1 MKTAYPFYRNLV
13 SGLFLTGSALV
24 ASGALPMATA
34 PASAKEA
41 AVRLP
46 LAERL
51 GFWSPS
57 EQESG
62 YPAMEKIFPTNVIK
76 AGGPVR
82 PLPVAPREMKIDF
95 TYEHRP
101 YTIDDF
107 VKANRV
113 AGVLVI
119 KDGQIVAERYG
130 LGRKPS
136 DRWTSFSIAKS
147 VTSTLVGA
155 ALRDGKIKNLDDPL
169 ARYVPELKGG
179 AYDAVTLRQ
188 ALAMRSGVGWNED
201 YNDPTSDFSRYATHM
216 GPALYKRMSA
226 QPRVAAPGTRYYYST
241 AESNLIGAAVMNA
254 TGKSLSAYFSEKI
267 WRPFGMEA
275 DAVWMT
281 SPEGLETGGI
291 CFSATLRDYG
301 RLGLFM
307 LEGGQVRGKPVLP
320 DGWIADATSSH
331 SEKAFGDIGY
341 GYQWWTGPGESY
353 RGLGIMGQALFVD
366 PKRKLIV
373 VIQSAWIKA
382 GGPERYALQW
392 AFIQAAV
399 DATDRAAP
407 AGR

>member
-1 MKTAYPFYRNLV
+1 MKYENPFRRHVVFAAL
-13 SGLFLTGSALV
+13 LAGSALV
-24 ASGALPMATA
+24 VPGPI
-34 PASAKEA
+34 PASQAYARQA
-41 AVRLP
+41 AAQAP
-46 LAERL
+46 LVDRL
-51 GFWSPS
+51 GFWSPG

-62 YPAMEKIFPTNVIK
+62 YRAMETIFPTNVIK

-82 PLPVAPREMKIDF
+82 PLPVAETETAIDF
-95 TYEHRP
+95 IYEHRP

-119 KDGQIVAERYG
+119 KDGRIVAERYG
-130 LGRKPS
+130 LGRKPA

-155 ALRDGKIKNLDDPL
+155 ALRDGKIKSLDEPMT
-169 ARYVPELKGG
+169 RYVPELKGG
-179 AYDAVTLRQ
+179 AYEGVTIRQ
-188 ALAMRSGVGWNED
+188 ALEMRSGVGWNED
-201 YNDPTSDFSRYATHM
+201 YNDPASDFSRYATHM
-216 GPALYKRMSA
+216 GPAFYKRMSA
-226 QPRVAAPGTRYYYST
+226 QPRVAAPGTKYYYST
-241 AESNLIGAAVMNA
+241 AESNLIGAVVMSA

-267 WRPFGMEA
+267 WRPFGMET

-307 LEGGQVRGKPVLP
+307 LEGGNADGKPVLP
-320 DGWIADATSSH
+320 EGWIADATAPH
-331 SEKAFGDIGY
+331 TEKTFGDIGY
-341 GYQWWTGPGESY
+341 GYQWWVGPDDSY

-392 AFIQAAV
+392 AFINAAV
-399 DATDRAAP
+399 AATDGAVQDERP
-407 AGR
+407 

>member
-1 MKTAYPFYRNLV
+1 MKCAYPFRRNIVLAALLV
-13 SGLFLTGSALV
+13 GSAL
-24 ASGALPMATA
+24 AA
-34 PASAKEA
+34 PAAFAKDA
-41 AVRLP
+41 AVQLP

-51 GFWSPS
+51 GFWSSS

-62 YPAMEKIFPTNVIK
+62 YRAMETVFTTNLIK
-76 AGGPVR
+76 AGSPVR
-82 PLPVAPREMKIDF
+82 ALPVAPQEMKIDF

-107 VKANRV
+107 VKTNRV

-119 KDGQIVAERYG
+119 KDGQIVAEHYG
-130 LGRKPS
+130 LGRGPA
-136 DRWTSFSIAKS
+136 DLWTSFSIAKS
-147 VTSTLVGA
+147 VTSTL
-155 ALRDGKIKNLDDPL
+155 
-169 ARYVPELKGG
+169 
-179 AYDAVTLRQ
+179 
-188 ALAMRSGVGWNED
+188 
-201 YNDPTSDFSRYATHM
+201 
-216 GPALYKRMSA
+216 
-226 QPRVAAPGTRYYYST
+226 
-241 AESNLIGAAVMNA
+241 IGAAVINA
-254 TGKSLSAYFSEKI
+254 TGKSLSAYFSEEI

-307 LEGGQVRGKPVLP
+307 LEGGQAGGKPVLP
-320 DGWIADATSSH
+320 DGWIADATAQH

-341 GYQWWTGPGESY
+341 GYQWWVGADDSY
-353 RGLGIMGQALFVD
+353 RGLGIMGQALFID

-373 VIQSAWIKA
+373 VIQSAWPKA

>member
-1 MKTAYPFYRNLV
+1 MKCAYQFRRNIVSATLLAGAALVV
-13 SGLFLTGSALV
+13 SGAV
-24 ASGALPMATA
+24 PMAA
-34 PASAKEA
+34 ALAKD
-41 AVRLP
+41 AVVQPP

-51 GFWSPS
+51 GFWTPS
-57 EQESG
+57 EQEAG
-62 YPAMEKIFPTNVIK
+62 YRAMETVFPTNVIK
-76 AGGPVR
+76 AGGPLR
-82 PLPVAPREMKIDF
+82 ALPVAPQEAKIDF
-95 TYEHRP
+95 VYEHRP
-101 YTIDDF
+101 YSIDDF

-119 KDGQIVAERYG
+119 KDGHIVAERYG
-130 LGRKPS
+130 LGRGPT

-155 ALRDGKIKNLDDPL
+155 ALRDGKIKNLDEPL
-169 ARYVPELKGG
+169 TRYVPELKGG
-179 AYDAVTLRQ
+179 AYEDVTIRQ
-188 ALAMRSGVGWNED
+188 ALEMRSGVGWNED
-201 YNDPTSDFSRYATHM
+201 YNDPASDFSRYATHM
-216 GPALYKRMSA
+216 GPAFYKQMSA
-226 QPRVAAPGTRYYYST
+226 QPRVAAPGAKFHYST

-301 RLGLFM
+301 RLGMFM
-307 LEGGQVRGKPVLP
+307 LEDGYAAGKPVLP
-320 DGWIADATSSH
+320 KGWIADAAAPH

-341 GYQWWTGPGESY
+341 GYQWWTGPGDSY

-373 VIQSAWIKA
+373 VIQSAWTKA

-399 DATDRAAP
+399 DATDRAAS